1 MAVSLIA
8 LACVGTVIVR
18 TDILSVGSPTPDDYN
33 ANIPRDDRNN
43 ADAAYQMRVHSFC
56 GVTDFKDL
64 CVSDISNSTSS
75 HPSRDL
81 QLQETSKSMVI
92 ASIQAAIDGIHK
104 TLNHS
109 RSGRFDSL
117 LKQGI
122 DDCDE
127 LLGLSVF
134 ELEDARW
141 NVNAADVDDLLPVMT
156 ADLRDALG
164 AAITF
169 EQTCAESINTAAA
182 ASEADAASTAEFLCL
197 LGNASISTRNT
208 LAVISSFTEP
218 MDGFYTLPMH
228 SVEDAEQ
235 TKLLPKGKLFM
246 EDKRMA
252 GSNGAG
258 GDAGNWLPPE
268 INKAPDVLVAKDGS
282 GDFRT
287 ISDALKRAVAGGDIR
302 GGRFVIYV
310 KKGVYN
316 ETVHVTAEMTRV
328 TIYGDGPENTILTG
342 TRSVAGGSTLYSS
355 ATFAVTGNAFM
366 ALGIR
371 FENRGGAATAAAVA
385 LRVESDSRQFYLD
398 CVVSGSADLIYGDAS
413 AALQNSLLRVK
424 HAPKGLAA
432 VLMAS
437 TRVDWHQSTAISL
450 HNCTI
455 LGKGPALW
463 ERWWRQWGGRP
474 WRQEPSVGGTEVY
487 FGEFENRGEGACVK
501 GRMRWSGYHE
511 MSAWDARKFAAGEF
525 IQGMWWLNATGVP
538 FDAALF

>member
-1 MAVSLIA
+1 
-8 LACVGTVIVR
+8 
-18 TDILSVGSPTPDDYN
+18 
-33 ANIPRDDRNN
+33 
-43 ADAAYQMRVHSFC
+43 
-56 GVTDFKDL
+56 
-64 CVSDISNSTSS
+64 
-75 HPSRDL
+75 
-81 QLQETSKSMVI
+81 MVI

-104 TLNHS
+104 ALNHS

-127 LLGLSVF
+127 LLGLSVV

-208 LAVISSFTEP
+208 LAIISSFTEP

-268 INKAPDVLVAKDGS
+268 INKAPDVVVAKDGS

-366 ALGIR
+366 ARGIR

-385 LRVESDSRQFYLD
+385 LRVESDLSVFHNCHIESYHTPLYAHAHRQFYLD
-398 CVVSGSADLIYGDAS
+398 CVVSGSADLIYGDAL

-432 VLMAS
+432 VLTAS
-437 TRVDWHQSTAISL
+437 TRVDRHQSTAISL

-455 LGKGPALW
+455 LGKGPALL
-463 ERWWRQWGGRP
+463 GRP
-474 WRQEPSVGGTEVY
+474 AGGSARAVVVKSQVGKVVAPVGWEAVEAGAVGGAGTEVY

-501 GRMRWSGYHE
+501 GRVRWSGYHE
-511 MSAWDARKFAAGEF
+511 MSEWDARKFAAGEF
-525 IQGMWWLNATGVP
+525 IQGMWWLTATGVP